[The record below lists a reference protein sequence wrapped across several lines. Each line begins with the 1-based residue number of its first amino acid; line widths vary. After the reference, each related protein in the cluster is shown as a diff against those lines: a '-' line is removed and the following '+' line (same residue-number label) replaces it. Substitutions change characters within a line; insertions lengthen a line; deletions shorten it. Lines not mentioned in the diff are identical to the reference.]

1 MHKLNTKVVIVVE
14 DADAQRDE
22 VVLSLQLSGMSAF
35 GAANA
40 QTLDQLMQVHS
51 ADVVVLDIGLPGES
65 GLQIAQRLAAM
76 PTPVGV
82 IMLTANGALDDRLL
96 GMAKGADAYLV
107 KPADPRELIAT
118 IEALRRRM
126 ALASTTE
133 NKGSTGQTAALQA
146 AGWLL
151 SHGGRQLSSAG
162 AAQAIHLT
170 ELQRLLLLCFRGI
183 PPGQPVSRENLM
195 DALGYGGQYG
205 DPHRLETLISR
216 LRQKVRERLSEDLL
230 LQAVPGQGYAMVSS
244 LLVV

>member
-51 ADVVVLDIGLPGES
+51 VDVVVLDIGLPGES

-118 IEALRRRM
+118 IDALRRRM
-126 ALASTTE
+126 ALANTTE

-146 AGWLL
+146 AG
-151 SHGGRQLSSAG
+151 
-162 AAQAIHLT
+162 
-170 ELQRLLLLCFRGI
+170 
-183 PPGQPVSRENLM
+183 
-195 DALGYGGQYG
+195 AL
-205 DPHRLETLISR
+205 
-216 LRQKVRERLSEDLL
+216 
-230 LQAVPGQGYAMVSS
+230 
-244 LLVV
+244 